1 MNAKT
6 ILVTDDEP
14 HMRRL
19 VQFNL
24 AKLGHRVET
33 ANDGR
38 SALARAAAGPIDLLI
53 IDVVMGDMDGF
64 ATLRELRK
72 LPGYTQLP
80 VIMLT
85 ARGQSDTR
93 ELAEELRVNVFL
105 NKPFSPIEL
114 TKWVRSLLGA
124 VENKA

>member
-24 AKLGHRVET
+24 AKLGHRIET

-38 SALARAAAGPIDLLI
+38 AALARAAAGPIDLLI
-53 IDVVMGDMDGF
+53 IDVVMGDFDGF

-72 LPGYTQLP
+72 LPGYTHLP

-93 ELAEELRVNVFL
+93 ELAEELGVNVFL
-105 NKPFSPIEL
+105 TKPFSPIEL
-114 TKWVRSLLGA
+114 TKWVRSLLGS

>member
-24 AKLGHRVET
+24 AKLGHRIET
-33 ANDGR
+33 ASDGR
-38 SALARAAAGPIDLLI
+38 AALARAAAGPIDLLI
-53 IDVVMGDMDGF
+53 IDVVMGDFDGF

-72 LPGYTQLP
+72 LPGYTNLP

-93 ELAEELRVNVFL
+93 ELAEELGVNVFL
-105 NKPFSPIEL
+105 TKPFSPIEL
-114 TKWVRSLLGA
+114 TKWVRSLLGS

>member
-24 AKLGHRVET
+24 AKLGHRIET
-33 ANDGR
+33 ASDGR
-38 SALARAAAGPIDLLI
+38 AALARAAAGPIDLLI
-53 IDVVMGDMDGF
+53 IDVVMGDFDGF

-72 LPGYTQLP
+72 LPGYTNLP

-93 ELAEELRVNVFL
+93 ELAEELGVNVFL
-105 NKPFSPIEL
+105 TKPFSPIEL
-114 TKWVRSLLGA
+114 TKWVRAVLGS